1 VLDFLDDLDGDDND
15 DGIVIDGSRDLLDGG
30 RGLDLFLRFGTS
42 DNVQRI
48 LLGDEVV
55 DLS

>member
-1 VLDFLDDLDGDDND
+1 VAPDD

-30 RGLDLFLRFGTS
+30 RGQDLFLRFGTS
-42 DNVQRI
+42 DTVQRI
-48 LLGDEVV
+48 VEGDEVV